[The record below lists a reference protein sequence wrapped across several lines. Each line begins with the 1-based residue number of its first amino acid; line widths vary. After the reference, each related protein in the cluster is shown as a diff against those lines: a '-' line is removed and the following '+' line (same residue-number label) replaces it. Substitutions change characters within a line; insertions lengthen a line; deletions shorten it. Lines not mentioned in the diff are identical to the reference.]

1 LTPVA
6 TVVIGAWERALPVLA
21 YQGVLLMLKL
31 KHILIAAVAAIFV
44 SSPGLAAL
52 TLNNHNATGS
62 IVSTPWLATGK
73 RVTVTTLTNALP
85 QTITVHFTAL
95 NRVWNGIDFDCQLS
109 PMETTYFVF
118 ESNGSG
124 GAKVT
129 FECSDVSQS
138 NLNIVRT
145 LFIPA
150 ANAERE
156 GFIVFH
162 TTLNA
167 GVPVN
172 PASTLSLIADFTVI
186 DFEQG
191 YAFSANGWHFQTQG
205 DTQNNT
211 LAVPNQLASSFI
223 APDDDVTADLLL
235 YTLHGRIG
243 WNSPVKFGGLAYDDD
258 EQFLSNT
265 HAYDC
270 FTVVSLE
277 EIFGPSIDRR
287 NGPGGFPYFVGHVSL
302 FALVSPL
309 AYNPATGS
317 YGPFKSASVGYMI
330 QTIAQGGDLNDNANL
345 GLHPNFGEVMPANAA
360 WARQMLETNVQ
371 TPQCNGLDVT
381 VDPPA
386 NCGS

>member
-1 LTPVA
+1 
-6 TVVIGAWERALPVLA
+6 
-21 YQGVLLMLKL
+21 MLKHTL
-31 KHILIAAVAAIFV
+31 LAAVAAMLL

-52 TLNNHNATGS
+52 TLENHDATGS
-62 IVSTPWLATGK
+62 LVSTPWLATGK

-85 QTITVHFTAL
+85 VTILVHFTAL
-95 NRVWNGIDFDCQLS
+95 NNKWNGIDFDCQLS

-150 ANAERE
+150 GNAERE

-162 TTLNA
+162 TTLGA
-167 GVPVN
+167 GVPPN
-172 PASTLSLIADFTVI
+172 PQTNLSLIADFTVI

-191 YAFSANGWHFQTQG
+191 YAFSANGWHHQVQG
-205 DTQNNT
+205 MTQNNT
-211 LAVPNQLASSFI
+211 LNVPNQLAASFI
-223 APDDDVTADLLL
+223 APDDDITADLLL

-265 HAYDC
+265 HAYDR
-270 FTVVSLE
+270 V
-277 EIFGPSIDRR
+277 
-287 NGPGGFPYFVGHVSL
+287 
-302 FALVSPL
+302 
-309 AYNPATGS
+309 
-317 YGPFKSASVGYMI
+317 ASRTSSG
-330 QTIAQGGDLNDNANL
+330 T
-345 GLHPNFGEVMPANAA
+345 
-360 WARQMLETNVQ
+360 
-371 TPQCNGLDVT
+371 
-381 VDPPA
+381 
-386 NCGS
+386 